1 MLTFNGLGKLDLA
14 SGNTNSLDFIGFAT
28 WTIDNI
34 AVAAKSTIAKLEGAT
49 YTQRADANYDV
60 VYGDSS
66 TDIVSEGL
74 KTANDLDL

>member
-1 MLTFNGLGKLDLA
+1 MLTFNGVGKIDLA
-14 SGNTNSLDFIGFAT
+14 SGNTNSLGFIGLAT

-34 AVAAKSTIAKLEGAT
+34 AFAAKSTITKLDGAT
-49 YTQRADANYDV
+49 YTQRADSNYDV
-60 VYGDSS
+60 VYGDAS